1 MRLEVLLA
9 TLGQLRGTIFG
20 DAASRQVSGIVMNGH
35 SCDTLEAG
43 EESEILGLV
52 TEIYLLGIMVWE
64 LRNVVLIYVGHLCGS
79 RMVECWW

>member
-1 MRLEVLLA
+1 MDIR
-9 TLGQLRGTIFG
+9 
-20 DAASRQVSGIVMNGH
+20 
-35 SCDTLEAG
+35 DTLEAG